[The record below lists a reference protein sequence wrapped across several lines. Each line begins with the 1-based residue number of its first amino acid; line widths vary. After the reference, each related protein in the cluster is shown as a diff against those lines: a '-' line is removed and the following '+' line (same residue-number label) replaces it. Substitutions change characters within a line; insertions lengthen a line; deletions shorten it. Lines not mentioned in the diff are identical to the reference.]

1 MELQILKDYV
11 AVTMDRLSRELLMVG
26 PMIRVEVV
34 NMTSFWFWNDYVG
47 NSGDIRCSQSIQ
59 SLAMG
64 FQVKTDPQKIN
75 QRVGLYCALQ
85 RLAHRD
91 PQVKFVML
99 APNETLQKAPRDRDA
114 VTVTEN
120 VAVAHRFL
128 SCNDYNKTCMWVYL
142 GEDKETLVRVHSF
155 LIERFF
161 KTV

>member
-34 NMTSFWFWNDYVG
+34 NMTSFWFWKDYIG
-47 NSGDIRCSQSIQ
+47 HSGDIRCSQPIQ
-59 SLAMG
+59 TLAMG
-64 FQVKTDPQKIN
+64 FQVNSDPHKIN

-99 APNETLQKAPRDRDA
+99 PPNETLQQAPRDRDA

-120 VAVAHRFL
+120 ATVAHRFL
-128 SCNDYNKTCMWVYL
+128 SFNDYNKTCMWVYL
-142 GEDKETLVRVHSF
+142 S
-155 LIERFF
+155 LIHI
-161 KTV
+161 